1 MSFPSMLDTVSE
13 RAQQALERK
22 RDCDTRCCT
31 RVRSHAKKNSILLST
46 IFFFCH
52 ARKIE
57 TFKECVKVNKSWKK
71 ENLILFLT
79 QSLFKYSYP
88 IDLLT
93 CCEPDQKGYTLF
105 NHCDFPACVI
115 VFRSYETIWFHQSEN
130 TNLSPLV
137 RSVDIPILCTNLY
150 SAYVC

>member
-1 MSFPSMLDTVSE
+1 MLDTASE

-93 CCEPDQKGYTLF
+93 YCEPDQKGYTLF

-115 VFRSYETIWFHQSEN
+115 VFRSYETIWSEN

>member
-1 MSFPSMLDTVSE
+1 MLDTASE

-57 TFKECVKVNKSWKK
+57 TFKECVKVKK
-71 ENLILFLT
+71 AGRRKTWYFFEL
-79 QSLFKYSYP
+79 KAYSCTV
-88 IDLLT
+88 ILLT
-93 CCEPDQKGYTLF
+93 YWLVVSLTRKGIRFSITVFSITVTFQLVLLF
-105 NHCDFPACVI
+105 FARMRQFGSISLKTPTCLRLFVMWI
-115 VFRSYETIWFHQSEN
+115 S
-130 TNLSPLV
+130 LS
-137 RSVDIPILCTNLY
+137 
-150 SAYVC
+150 SAQISIAQYVC

>member
-1 MSFPSMLDTVSE
+1 MRKSKQKLEEGKLDT
-13 RAQQALERK
+13 
-22 RDCDTRCCT
+22 
-31 RVRSHAKKNSILLST
+31 
-46 IFFFCH
+46 FFL
-52 ARKIE
+52 A
-57 TFKECVKVNKSWKK
+57 
-71 ENLILFLT
+71 
-79 QSLFKYSYP
+79 QSLFKYSYL